1 MAQPFL
7 ETRQGRLLITGLDI
21 DHSVRRQPGRL
32 KSRGKQILITHA
44 PEDLPHGPCQD
55 AGRKQSRG
63 SAVQRAVAGPGHLM
77 QGAEGQAAAGQ
88 ARIHLRH
95 AEGQNPRQTAIR
107 SLKPAD
113 FFAQKI
119 DGE

>member
-7 ETRQGRLLITGLDI
+7 ETRQGRLLVTGLDI
-21 DHSVRRQPGRL
+21 DHPVRRQPGRL
-32 KSRGKQILITHA
+32 QPRRKQILITHA

-63 SAVQRAVAGPGHLM
+63 SAVQRTIAGPGHLM
-77 QGAEGQAAAGQ
+77 QGAEGQATAGQ
-88 ARIHLRH
+88 AHVHLRH
-95 AEGQNPRQTAIR
+95 AEGENPRQTAIGR
-107 SLKPAD
+107 LKPAD

-119 DGE
+119 DGG